1 MPTWKA
7 GDLTSNGVRLHYQR
21 SHADRPQLVFG
32 HGLTDHGRCWLPV
45 AEQLAGDYDIVL
57 YDARGHGRSEA
68 PEHGY
73 TYDNLAEDMAG
84 LIAGLGLDRPVVIGH
99 SMGAATAALAAER
112 HPALM
117 RAIVLEDPPS
127 PSRFSS
133 AERAANAEQWRDQVH
148 ARQALDDAEL
158 LAAGRAQWPRWSD
171 AELAPWVEAK
181 RLVSPRTVD
190 IVAEPGSPWY
200 AEVERIECPI
210 LLITGD
216 PAAGALVTS
225 DFAAELAGRWRAGQ
239 VAHIPG
245 AGHSIRREQFAPY
258 MAALRAFLD
267 AVASN

>member
-1 MPTWKA
+1 MPNWVA

-21 SHADRPQLVFG
+21 SGAGAGRPQLLFA

-68 PEHGY
+68 PERGY

-84 LIAGLGLDRPVVIGH
+84 VIGGLGLDRPVVIGH

-127 PSRFSS
+127 ASRFSA
-133 AERAANAEQWRDQVH
+133 AERAANAEEWRANTV
-148 ARQALDDAEL
+148 ARQALDDTEL
-158 LAAGRAQWPRWSD
+158 LAAGRAQWPKWSD
-171 AELAPWVEAK
+171 AELTPWIEAK

-200 AEVERIECPI
+200 AEIERVACPI

-216 PAAGALVTS
+216 PAAGALVTPE
-225 DFAAELAGRWRAGQ
+225 FAAELAGRWSAGQ

-245 AGHSIRREQFAPY
+245 AGHSIRREGFEPY
-258 MAALRAFLD
+258 MAALRAFLG
-267 AVASN
+267 SL